1 MTVLGPVSAQRFD
14 PERFFHP
21 RNIAVSGTSTPLG
34 QRLLANLREG
44 GFAGAIGTDD
54 EPIRGADAALLADDA
69 GDVAAAL
76 AAHAGRGVRGAV
88 VVSQAPN
95 LPALARAAGIRV
107 LGPHS
112 FGLMLPGLKLN
123 ATTLVMPAAGRVA
136 LVGQSASL
144 ARTVLDWAIPNA
156 VGFSHIIGI
165 GGNTDIG
172 FGLVLDHLARD
183 PGTGAILVQIDRLRD
198 PRIFQSAARAA
209 ARLRPMVAL
218 APGAR
223 LRDTDGTSHA
233 AYEAAFSRAGILLTE
248 TLGEFLAAA
257 ETLTRVR
264 PAHGEALAIISNSV
278 SAGRLAA
285 DAALAQHIKLA
296 SFSAE
301 TAQVLALS
309 MGGGRVE
316 NPLFTGRA
324 HSTRMAELAAM
335 LSSAP
340 EIGGIL
346 AVHAPT
352 GNDDAA
358 AIEALIASAKTVRI
372 PLLIAAMGEATGL
385 LHRHRLSQ
393 AGLASFETP
402 EAALTG
408 FRQLIRN
415 RQNRA
420 AARELPPSR
429 VLKIAPDVA
438 AVTAH
443 IAAAQNTGRMTLV
456 QDEALKILAAY
467 QIPVIASRQAA
478 TPEEAAM
485 QAAALGFPVV
495 VKPSHPEM
503 PTNRISGSIALDL
516 PDGRAVR
523 EITRAMRA
531 RLEAS
536 GEFLPGAYFLVQRQ
550 APRGQQLRIRVADQ
564 PVLGPVIGF
573 GAGGGDPEDLSGL
586 AAEIPPLNLALA
598 HALISRSGV
607 APLLRA
613 HRGQPAADVEAIAAT
628 LVRISQ
634 LIIDFPKILVLDL
647 DPLFVNEKGVIAASA
662 RLSLRAANQ
671 PRPPL
676 LISPY
681 PAELTTTYEAKGQ
694 TFTLRPI
701 RPEDADAHA
710 AMFARLTPEDVRFRF
725 FSAMRALSTEQISRM
740 TDVDYGRE
748 MAIVAVREKTGQTA
762 GVSRLVRNDTDG
774 TTAEFAVVVEPAAKG
789 LGLATALMQAII
801 AWGKSQGVAEING
814 QILADNMPMLAFI
827 KRLGFQVSRIPE
839 EPDIVEAKLNP

>member
-1 MTVLGPVSAQRFD
+1 M
-14 PERFFHP
+14 
-21 RNIAVSGTSTPLG
+21 
-34 QRLLANLREG
+34 
-44 GFAGAIGTDD
+44 
-54 EPIRGADAALLADDA
+54 
-69 GDVAAAL
+69 
-76 AAHAGRGVRGAV
+76 
-88 VVSQAPN
+88 
-95 LPALARAAGIRV
+95 
-107 LGPHS
+107 
-112 FGLMLPGLKLN
+112 
-123 ATTLVMPAAGRVA
+123 
-136 LVGQSASL
+136 
-144 ARTVLDWAIPNA
+144 
-156 VGFSHIIGI
+156 
-165 GGNTDIG
+165 
-172 FGLVLDHLARD
+172 
-183 PGTGAILVQIDRLRD
+183 
-198 PRIFQSAARAA
+198 
-209 ARLRPMVAL
+209 RP
-218 APGAR
+218 
-223 LRDTDGTSHA
+223 T
-233 AYEAAFSRAGILLTE
+233 
-248 TLGEFLAAA
+248 
-257 ETLTRVR
+257 
-264 PAHGEALAIISNSV
+264 HGEALAIISNSV

-309 MGGGRVE
+309 MAGGRVE

-352 GNDDAA
+352 GNDAAA

-443 IAAAQNTGRMTLV
+443 IAAAQDTGRMTLV

-495 VKPSHPEM
+495 VKLSHPEM